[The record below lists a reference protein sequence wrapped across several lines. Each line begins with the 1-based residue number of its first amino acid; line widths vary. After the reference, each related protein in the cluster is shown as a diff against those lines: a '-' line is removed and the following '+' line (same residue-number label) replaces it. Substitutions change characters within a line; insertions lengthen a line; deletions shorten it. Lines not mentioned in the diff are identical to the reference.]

1 MSDQSDDD
9 IPETF
14 STGPRRTSS
23 AAARSISALSDD
35 ESDDGV
41 PPVRS
46 STLQPESP
54 LRDSPQSP
62 ARSPE
67 SPAESPKAE
76 PALELEVKRRR
87 DTSARPLD
95 CYQRTVTANKSEPT
109 DVDVMYFPPSVP
121 FPSAITT
128 TIEGDVPPEQCP
140 ILYRLRQDAV
150 VEDEKTADTL
160 IRRLREC
167 DYDPLRYSEFLESNA
182 RLITWSDG
190 SRSLSIGMHTFLLLD
205 DNLGSQHFVFRR
217 GEKVQTFEAPVSS
230 VARVQPSSTTDGRAK
245 LVMAKAVER
254 AASMRTTSRTMLRAM
269 EDDSEKQERQAR
281 IDSQRRE
288 RERLRQ
294 EARKRQMK
302 ERQSRSNR
310 QLSVEFV
317 ESNDEDSG
325 DEGARRIAERH
336 DASRLMR
343 AKHSMPSHSGG
354 AGDINVKRRKLSGRR
369 VLQNDEETED
379 DD

>member
-9 IPETF
+9 IPESF
-14 STGPRRTSS
+14 NIGPRRPNP
-23 AAARSISALSDD
+23 AATRSISALSDD
-35 ESDDGV
+35 ESDDGA
-41 PPVRS
+41 PPARS
-46 STLQPESP
+46 SAPPLESP
-54 LRDSPQSP
+54 MRDSPQSP
-62 ARSPE
+62 VRSPE
-67 SPAESPKAE
+67 SPAQSPRTE
-76 PALELEVKRRR
+76 PAPTRSR
-87 DTSARPLD
+87 DTSSRPLD
-95 CYQRTVTANKSEPT
+95 CYQRTVTTSISEPAE
-109 DVDVMYFPPSVP
+109 VDVMYFPPSVP
-121 FPSAITT
+121 FPSALTT
-128 TIEGDVPPEQCP
+128 AIEGDVPLEQCP

-150 VEDEKTADTL
+150 VEDEKAADTL

-182 RLITWSDG
+182 RLVTWSDG

-217 GEKVQTFEAPVSS
+217 GEKVQTFESSVSS
-230 VARVQPSSTTDGRAK
+230 VARVQASSTTDGRAK

-254 AASMRTTSRTMLRAM
+254 AASKRTASRTMLRAM

-281 IDSQRRE
+281 IESQRRE

-302 ERQSRSNR
+302 ERQNRSVR

-343 AKHSMPSHSGG
+343 AKHSFPSHPGG
-354 AGDINVKRRKLSGRR
+354 SGDISVKRRKLSGRR